1 MTGPTQRPEPRIVS
15 ATSRPPLRLR
25 GWPLWGWSA
34 LVLAAVATL
43 IIEGYALF
51 WIALGVSVDRPT
63 PEDAAAAR
71 DASRGLLLTV
81 LAPWALASSVLRPH
95 LRVVVTA
102 LLCAAP
108 AIWCWREVSQVT

>member
-1 MTGPTQRPEPRIVS
+1 M
-15 ATSRPPLRLR
+15 
-25 GWPLWGWSA
+25 WGWSA

-43 IIEGYALF
+43 MFEGYALF

-81 LAPWALASSVLRPH
+81 LAPWALASIVLRPH
-95 LRVVVTA
+95 LRVVVTG

-108 AIWCWREVSQVT
+108 AIWCWREVSQMT